1 MLKAPQTLYTRRKFS
16 EGDYMDNYEKP
27 SQWCA
32 RKQDEAV
39 ERGDQK
45 AALNYFQM
53 FQLWQSRGL

>member
-1 MLKAPQTLYTRRKFS
+1 
-16 EGDYMDNYEKP
+16 MDKYEKP

-32 RKQDEAV
+32 RKQDEALQ
-39 ERGDQK
+39 RGDQK